1 MWKTISVDSD
11 WEYEV
16 GLSPEEV
23 VDQGTGAK
31 IRVATVSVRKVGDE
45 TERFSLK
52 TAVSYLPQNSNLGDY
67 INIPENGIAPADG
80 FIVAAGSSKY
90 ADLNIF
96 VDGVLRGYVIRR
108 GYGTGPITATVPIR
122 KGSSYTVTGSI
133 KFRYFV
139 PLNKS

>member
-67 INIPENGIAPADG
+67 INIP
-80 FIVAAGSSKY
+80 
-90 ADLNIF
+90 
-96 VDGVLRGYVIRR
+96 
-108 GYGTGPITATVPIR
+108 
-122 KGSSYTVTGSI
+122 
-133 KFRYFV
+133 
-139 PLNKS
+139 